1 VVYYRVIGKN
11 RCPIADTWWQTETGM
26 QMVTTM
32 IGEQMYPGFAGKG
45 IPGVVADV
53 VDKNG
58 KSVAP
63 GTGGFL
69 AIR

>member
-1 VVYYRVIGKN
+1 VIGKN

-63 GTGGFL
+63 GTGSFL